1 MYAVYSNFDTST
13 TAMDPVNRR
22 AKQLA
27 VTEDPSQA
35 VAIYKAE
42 IAAGKKGMALVDH
55 DTGEVLA

>member
-1 MYAVYSNFDTST
+1 
-13 TAMDPVNRR
+13 MDPVNRR